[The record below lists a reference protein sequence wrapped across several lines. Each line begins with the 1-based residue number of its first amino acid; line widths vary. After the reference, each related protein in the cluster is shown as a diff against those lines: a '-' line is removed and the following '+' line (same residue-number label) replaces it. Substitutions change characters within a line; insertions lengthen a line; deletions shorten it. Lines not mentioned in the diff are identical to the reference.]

1 MLKYIL
7 KRLLM
12 LIPTMLGIALLVLFI
27 IDLTPGDPARMLL
40 GTNATEEQVEELRE
54 ELGLNRPFFA
64 RYLDFIVKVCHGIV
78 VFFVQLIEQ
87 VVQPDH
93 SFIFL
98 QVDTAEMY
106 VGRHVSEQGRH
117 ILF

>member
-27 IDLTPGDPARMLL
+27 IELTPGDPARMLL

-54 ELGLNRPFFA
+54 ELEASGPK
-64 RYLDFIVKVCHGIV
+64 D
-78 VFFVQLIEQ
+78 
-87 VVQPDH
+87 D
-93 SFIFL
+93 
-98 QVDTAEMY
+98 
-106 VGRHVSEQGRH
+106 
-117 ILF
+117 